1 MALYRKTTSLSKIY
15 RGSTEVNKIFRGQTQ
30 VYSSAP
36 VYPYLTDDLILSLDA
51 TDSNSYPGT
60 GTTWTDLANNVTF
73 TLTNGTYSSNN
84 GGYINFNGDGWAAS
98 NSNIQV
104 GSQSFTMEFWIRP
117 TSATQNQYAN
127 ILDFEHSGP
136 NTVTGGFVVQQASTN
151 QNNFYWGW
159 YHGSGFYSDGDS
171 TKITLSVNSW
181 THFVIVKDGAT
192 SYFYVNGSVQSGATW
207 TAAASTYVDNAQPV
221 YVGRYAHGT
230 YRNIKADYGAVRV
243 YAKAL
248 SSSEVSSN
256 YTNTNSNY

>member
-1 MALYRKTTSLSKIY
+1 MAIYRKTTELSKIY
-15 RGSTEVNKIFRGQTQ
+15 RGNTEINKIYRGQNQ

-36 VYPYLTDDLILSLDA
+36 VYPYLTEDLILSLDV

-60 GTTWTDLANNVTF
+60 GTTWTDLANSVTF
-73 TLTNGTYSSNN
+73 TLYNTTYNSGN
-84 GGYINFNGDGWAAS
+84 GGHLSFNGSTSYAQS

-104 GSQSFTMEFWIRP
+104 GSQSFTMEFWIKP
-117 TSATQNQYAN
+117 TSSTQDQYAN

-136 NTVTGGFVVQQASTN
+136 NTVTGGFVVQQASTSN
-151 QNNFYWGW
+151 NNFYWGW

-171 TKITLSVNSW
+171 GKVTLSVNSW

-221 YVGRYAHGT
+221 YIARYGHGGRFLE
-230 YRNIKADYGAVRV
+230 ADYGAVRV